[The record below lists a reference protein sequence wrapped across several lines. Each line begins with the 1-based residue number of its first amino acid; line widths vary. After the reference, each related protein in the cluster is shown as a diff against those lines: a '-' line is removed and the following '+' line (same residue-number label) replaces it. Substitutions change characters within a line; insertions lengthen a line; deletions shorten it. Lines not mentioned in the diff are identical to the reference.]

1 MINILFVDDEP
12 NILEGL
18 QRMLR
23 SMRHDWQMTFAGGG
37 NEALEMLKEKSVDVI
52 VSDMKMPGIDGA
64 KLLMEVREK
73 YPQIIRIILSGY
85 SEKEMIM
92 KSIGTTHQ
100 YLSKPCDPEILKATV
115 KRVCTLRDLLTNEHL
130 RRLVS
135 QMPTMPSLPLLYSN
149 LVDELG
155 KDEPS
160 TRKIGE
166 IVKKD
171 IGMTVKILQIV
182 NSAFFGLQRRIS
194 DSNEAVEFLGI
205 DTISSLTLGLGVIS
219 QFEASAASTILL
231 AELWAHSIA
240 VGVLAGKIAQSEN
253 PAVATDAFTAG
264 LLHDI
269 GEVVL
274 AVNMPEQF
282 AQVHEI
288 VTNEQISRA
297 GAERRVF
304 EANHAEV
311 GAYLIGLWGLPTQ
324 VVEAVAF
331 HHTPTESGST
341 ESFTALTA
349 VHVANALHH
358 YAKSDDS
365 ETKNIYFDTE
375 YLAKLGLLE
384 KIPFWQEKFA
394 DFITTTD

>member
-23 SMRHDWQMTFAGGG
+23 SMRNDWQMSFALGGI
-37 NEALEMLKEKSVDVI
+37 EALAMLKEKSIDVV

-64 KLLMEVREK
+64 KLLTEVREH
-73 YPQIIRIILSGY
+73 YPHIVRIILSGY

-92 KSIGTTHQ
+92 RSLGITHQ

-115 KRVCTLRDLLTNEHL
+115 KRVCALRDLLSDENL
-130 RRLVS
+130 RSLVS
-135 QMPTMPSLPLLYSN
+135 QMPMIPSLPTLYN
-149 LVDELG
+149 ELIDELA
-155 KDEPS
+155 KTEPS
-160 TRKIGE
+160 SRKVGE

-182 NSAFFGLQRRIS
+182 NSAFFGLRRRIS
-194 DSNEAVEFLGI
+194 DSNEAVEFLGL

-219 QFEASAASTILL
+219 QFESSETAIVLL
-231 AELWAHSIA
+231 AKLWEHSIA
-240 VGVLAGKIAQSEN
+240 VGILANKIARFEN
-253 PAVATDAFTAG
+253 PAVAMDAFTAG

-274 AVNMPEQF
+274 AVNLPQQF
-282 AQVHEI
+282 AQV
-288 VTNEQISRA
+288 NEFVDNENISRIE
-297 GAERRVF
+297 AEKRVF

-311 GAYLIGLWGLPTQ
+311 GAYLLGLWGLPTQ

-331 HHTPTESGST
+331 HHTPSESGST
-341 ESFTALTA
+341 DSFTALTA

-358 YAKSDDS
+358 FTKSDDS
-365 ETKNIYFDTE
+365 KTKQIYLDTE

-384 KIPFWQEKFA
+384 KIPVWQEKFA
-394 DFITTTD
+394 EFITTTN